1 MIRGVF
7 DHAIVLRAAAAIVV
21 LWCGGSGPVQAA
33 DAITSFTIAGA
44 CKASSTCSAAVGTCE
59 PEKKVELE
67 RGDRL
72 VLCVERQEGF
82 ASVGRERVSLI
93 INGQSLPKR
102 NPVFLRAAA
111 TKEGRDIIEFSI
123 PNNADPGWQL
133 ILRSGVVAPAYESV
147 QVGVA
152 LNGQPA
158 SLAKTDSTI
167 NLVAYSS
174 TLYGWAIAG
183 LVVLFLALLYLA
195 HASNT
200 LRDRGFPPP
209 RPSDKPPYS
218 LARCQ
223 AAFWFL
229 IVFASYVLL
238 FVITGTYLN
247 VLNDTALIVMGIS
260 TGTALGAGMIDAN
273 SLADADKATVAPLLL
288 QEATLMTAIDDA
300 TAQRETKCASLEIS
314 KAARMTAEQQI
325 EQLRITRL
333 ADAQSRLGKDQA
345 AAADLA
351 AANQQLADLH
361 QNLQAATDNG
371 ELARKVIADLTAS
384 LDGNKKA
391 LAEVQRLIGEAA
403 PRIGSRVTEGLIT
416 DLLTDKTGVSF
427 HRFQMLS
434 WTLILGAI
442 FIFSVVADL
451 AMPTF
456 NTTLFALMGISAG
469 TYLGFKF
476 PEKQA

>member
-1 MIRGVF
+1 MIRFLF
-7 DHAIVLRAAAAIVV
+7 DHAIILRAAAAIVV
-21 LWCGGSGPVQAA
+21 LFFGTSGPVQAA
-33 DAITSFTIAGA
+33 DAITTLTIAGA
-44 CKASSTCSAAVGTCE
+44 CKASRTCGAAVGTCV

-82 ASVGRERVSLI
+82 ASVGRESVSLI
-93 INGQSLPKR
+93 INGQSFPKR
-102 NPVFLRAAA
+102 NPVFLKAAA
-111 TKEGRDIIEFSI
+111 TKEGRDIIEFAI
-123 PNNADPGWQL
+123 PTTADPEWQL
-133 ILRSGVVAPAYESV
+133 ILRSGAVAPLYENV
-147 QVGVA
+147 LVGVA

-158 SLAKTDSTI
+158 SLAKTDSAI

-174 TLYGWAIAG
+174 TLYRWAIAG
-183 LVVLFLALLYLA
+183 LVVLFLAFLYLA

-247 VLNDTALIVMGIS
+247 VLNDTALILMGIG
-260 TGTALGAGMIDAN
+260 TGTALGASMIDAS
-273 SLADADKATVAPLLL
+273 SLTDADKATVAPLLQ
-288 QEATLMTAIDDA
+288 QEAMLMTAIDDA
-300 TAQRETKCASLEIS
+300 TARRETKRTSLEIS
-314 KAARMTAEQQI
+314 EGGRMTAERQI
-325 EQLRITRL
+325 ELVRTTRL
-333 ADAQSRLGKDQA
+333 AEAQSRLGKGQS
-345 AAADLA
+345 AAADLE
-351 AANQQLADLH
+351 AANQKLAELH
-361 QNLQAATDNG
+361 QELQAATDNS
-371 ELARKVIADLTAS
+371 ELARKAIADLTANI
-384 LDGNKKA
+384 DGNKKT

-403 PRIGSRVTEGLIT
+403 PRIGSRVTEGLIA

-427 HRFQMLS
+427 HRFQMLC

-456 NTTLFALMGISAG
+456 NTTLLALMGISAG

-476 PEKQA
+476 PEKHS